1 MHGIPLRLA
10 LDRLFRCI
18 DTYKST
24 ESLLN
29 EQISVTTP
37 TAIVGHDITG
47 DVNLLVSEAL
57 HCGCSYSSLPRSL
70 TRLICTR
77 MLATSRCAIPLPDHL
92 RHPFPCDIL
101 LPPRPKDKRDSNERI
116 FVTPFKWPSLQET
129 YNLLVRS
136 KSKKNDTDDE
146 ETFRSAVYVLM

>member
-1 MHGIPLRLA
+1 MHGIPLRAA

-18 DTYKST
+18 ETYKNID
-24 ESLLN
+24 LFVPR
-29 EQISVTTP
+29 QKKRSVIPP
-37 TAIVGHDITG
+37 TAIVGHDIAG

-101 LPPRPKDKRDSNERI
+101 LPPRPKDSDERM
-116 FVTPFKWPSLQET
+116 VATPFKWPSLQET

-136 KSKKNDTDDE
+136 KKNDTEDR
-146 ETFRSAVYVLM
+146 ETFRSDVYIGM